1 MIIVQHSV
9 KIATQCHKLPIKIC
23 TSLYFHPQ
31 LYHAK
36 GFSNSSFPQVAEV
49 KDTDM
54 AAELKETASENAQP
68 EGTPGTEAAW

>member
-1 MIIVQHSV
+1 MLIMQHSV

-31 LYHAK
+31 LHHAK

-54 AAELKETASENAQP
+54 HAELKETASENAQS

>member
-1 MIIVQHSV
+1 MIIMRHSV
-9 KIATQCHKLPIKIC
+9 KIATQCHRLPIKMD
-23 TSLYFHPQ
+23 LHPR

-49 KDTDM
+49 KCTDM
-54 AAELKETASENAQP
+54 HAELKETASENAQS